1 MTGTEARDDATGR
14 GTMQLRTAVNIAL
27 VAFAEI
33 EVSSSL
39 VEAVEKARAARHEL
53 RRRLGSRLE
62 E

>member
-1 MTGTEARDDATGR
+1 MIGNETRDDATGR
-14 GTMQLRTAVNIAL
+14 GAMRLRTAVNIAL

-39 VEAVEKARAARHEL
+39 AEAVEKAQAARHEL
-53 RRRLGSRLE
+53 RRRLGSQFE